1 MNTPQIS
8 TKRLA
13 ISKSNA
19 QMVAA
24 VAIASFV
31 AVFCLVASKAVFSQN
46 RYQGRVISAKEKAH
60 DQLQANLAAFDK
72 LSTSYKIFDTKN
84 PNLIG
89 GNINGSGDNDGSNSK
104 LILDALPPSYN
115 FPALAASLEKILS
128 SQGLKVSAITGTDD
142 QVAQQS
148 NSSSP
153 TPQPIEMPFTFTV
166 NNANYT
172 QISQLTAMLQR
183 SIRPIQIDT
192 VNLSGSVND
201 MTATFTAHTY
211 YQPAKSLNV
220 TKKVIK

>member
-19 QMVAA
+19 QMVGA
-24 VAIASFV
+24 VAAASFIT
-31 AVFCLVASKAVFSQN
+31 VFCLVAAKTVFSQN
-46 RYQGRVISAKEKAH
+46 AYQAKVISAKEKAH
-60 DQLQANLAAFDK
+60 DQLQKNLKAYDS
-72 LSTSYKIFDTKN
+72 LSTSYKIFDSKN

-89 GNINGSGDNDGSNSK
+89 GSTTGTADNDGTNSK

-115 FPALAASLEKILS
+115 FPALAASLEKILADR
-128 SQGLKVSAITGTDD
+128 GLKVSAITGTDD

-148 NSSSP
+148 NSFSP
-153 TPQPIEMPFTFTV
+153 TPKPVTMPFTFTV

-172 QISQLTAMLQR
+172 SISQLTEALER
-183 SIRPIQIDT
+183 SIRPIQIDNI
-192 VNLSGSVND
+192 NLSGGVND

-211 YQPAKSLNV
+211 YQPAKSLQV

>member
-1 MNTPQIS
+1 MDTPQIS

-24 VAIASFV
+24 VAAASFIT
-31 AVFCLVASKAVFSQN
+31 VFCLIASKTVFSQN
-46 RYQGRVISAKEKAH
+46 TYQGKVITAKEKAR
-60 DQLQANLAAFDK
+60 DQLKENLEAYDS

-84 PNLIG
+84 PNIIG
-89 GNINGSGDNDGSNSK
+89 GNINGTGDNDGTNSK
-104 LILDALPPSYN
+104 LILDALPPTYN
-115 FPALAASLEKILS
+115 FPALASSLEKILADR
-128 SQGLKVSAITGTDD
+128 GLKVSAITGTDD

-148 NSSSP
+148 NTSSP
-153 TPQPIEMPFTFTV
+153 TPKPVEMPFTFTV
-166 NNANYT
+166 NNATYT
-172 QISQLTAMLQR
+172 SISQLADALEH

-192 VNLSGSVND
+192 INLSGGVND

-211 YQPAKSLNV
+211 YQPAKSLQV